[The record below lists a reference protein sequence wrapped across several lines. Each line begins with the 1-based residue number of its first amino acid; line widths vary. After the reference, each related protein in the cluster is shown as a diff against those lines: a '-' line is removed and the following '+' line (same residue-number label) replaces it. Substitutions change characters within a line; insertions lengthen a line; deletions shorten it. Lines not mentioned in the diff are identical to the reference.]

1 MILFN
6 CKKYDKHGIS
16 TNLMLLAQHIVSA
29 KNSLTVFQYFH

>member
-16 TNLMLLAQHIVSA
+16 TNLMPSEQHIVSA
-29 KNSLTVFQYFH
+29 KNSSIVFLCFH